1 MSRSGDA
8 VDPPPRRGA
17 ERDGFLSRMAGAL
30 TDVLDPLLP
39 RRVRCALLEFPDYG
53 NVGDSAIWLG
63 EKAYLQRI
71 GARVV
76 YSCDRHG
83 YSAPKLAE
91 RLRDGVILLQGGGNL
106 GDLWPAYQ
114 HFREQVIAAFPH
126 NRVVQLPQSVWFEDK
141 ASLDRARAVFDAHPD
156 LTLLIRDERSLE
168 FVRREFKTPSFLC
181 PDMSIA
187 LGPLPR
193 ARPPRQDVV
202 WLLREDV
209 EARDH
214 GASLAGVESEDWCG
228 ERRSWRFRL
237 KRFVAEELSWHPR
250 SPGWTWPLLA
260 PVHNRVWD
268 SLARERLAR
277 GCEVLGRGRVV
288 ITDRLHGH
296 LLSLL
301 LGIPHVVLGDRHGK
315 VRNYYETW
323 TRTGG
328 VAPWAQTR
336 EEAATLALRLAGT
349 EPHRCE

>member
-1 MSRSGDA
+1 MVQTDGSLIERERSCLIVVDVQQYFLDKLPLHERGPLVQRMAWLMRVARALDIPIVATAEDVERNGPLVPDLAGLLPPETAVFNKMIFGLMSQADIRAA
-8 VDPPPRRGA
+8 VDATKRDCFVLMDCDEPRYHEA
-17 ERDGFLSRMAGAL
+17 PM
-30 TDVLDPLLP
+30 LD
-39 RRVRCALLEFPDYG
+39 
-53 NVGDSAIWLG
+53 
-63 EKAYLQRI
+63 
-71 GARVV
+71 
-76 YSCDRHG
+76 
-83 YSAPKLAE
+83 
-91 RLRDGVILLQGGGNL
+91 
-106 GDLWPAYQ
+106 
-114 HFREQVIAAFPH
+114 
-126 NRVVQLPQSVWFEDK
+126 
-141 ASLDRARAVFDAHPD
+141 ASLVVLRK
-156 LTLLIRDERSLE
+156 TERSLE